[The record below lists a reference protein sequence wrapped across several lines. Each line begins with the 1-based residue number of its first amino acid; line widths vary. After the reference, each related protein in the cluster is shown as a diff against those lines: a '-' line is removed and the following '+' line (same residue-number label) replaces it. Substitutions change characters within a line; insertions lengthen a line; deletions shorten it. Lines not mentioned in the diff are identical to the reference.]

1 MSINLKNYNVNNIF
15 FENIT
20 VKSILS
26 YSYTYIPIK
35 TINEGEGGGNLQDLI
50 LDFDN
55 CDSFGI
61 TKIGDFYYL
70 NIKILDTKN
79 ITEYQH
85 KILDIIESIT
95 VRSKQF
101 IIANAQTISSI
112 NDNSLFTWNS
122 LNNISPIS
130 SFKEYLMIAVKY
142 NKNTKP
148 AIFKLGK
155 VDCKLKV
162 KGIYISK
169 SFAKIQLEVFS
180 CQVKNI

>member
-20 VKSILS
+20 VKSTLS

-35 TINEGEGGGNLQDLI
+35 TISEGEGEGEGGSNLQDLI

-61 TKIGDFYYL
+61 NKIGDFYYL
-70 NIKILDTKN
+70 NIKLLDNKN
-79 ITEYQH
+79 FTEYQR
-85 KILDIIESIT
+85 KILDVIESIS

-112 NDNSLFTWNS
+112 
-122 LNNISPIS
+122 
-130 SFKEYLMIAVKY
+130 YL
-142 NKNTKP
+142 
-148 AIFKLGK
+148 LGTH
-155 VDCKLKV
+155 
-162 KGIYISK
+162 
-169 SFAKIQLEVFS
+169 
-180 CQVKNI
+180 